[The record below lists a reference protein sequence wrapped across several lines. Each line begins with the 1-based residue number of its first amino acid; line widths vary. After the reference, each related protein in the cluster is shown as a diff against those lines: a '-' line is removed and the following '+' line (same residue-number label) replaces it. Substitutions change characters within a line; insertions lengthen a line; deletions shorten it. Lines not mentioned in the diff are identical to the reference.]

1 MRGYFGI
8 GVEGISKAHNLG
20 AVLRTAH
27 AFGASFAFTIA
38 ADPDLK
44 RVNQTD
50 TSKSNIHVPF
60 YEWDHGNDLILPR
73 GCALVGVELTPNAV
87 DLPSFR
93 HPLNAAYILG
103 PEAGSLSP
111 HLQEKCDHII
121 KIPTKFCL
129 NVSLAAALTLY
140 DRTLSMGGYPA
151 RPVRPGGEH
160 LPAPKDWAKPSG
172 PSRLKGAAT
181 AAETARLSRRS
192 KP

>member
-27 AFGASFAFTIA
+27 AFGASFAFTVA
-38 ADPDLK
+38 ADHKL
-44 RVNQTD
+44 RQINQTD

-60 YEWDHGNDLILPR
+60 YEWDHGEALLLPK
-73 GCALVGVELTPNAV
+73 GCALVGVELTPDAI

-111 HLQEKCDHII
+111 HLQDRCDHII

-140 DRTLSMGGYPA
+140 DRTLSVGGYPA
-151 RPVRPGGEH
+151 RPVRPGGEYM
-160 LPAPKDWAKPSG
+160 ANVKDWSRPSG
-172 PSRLKGAAT
+172 PSRLRGGAGQLEKYRENSA
-181 AAETARLSRRS
+181 
-192 KP
+192 K

>member
-1 MRGYFGI
+1 M
-8 GVEGISKAHNLG
+8 
-20 AVLRTAH
+20 RTAH
-27 AFGASFAFTIA
+27 AFGASFSFTVA
-38 ADPDLK
+38 ADHQL
-44 RVNQTD
+44 RQVNQSD
-50 TSKSNIHVPF
+50 TSRSHSHVPF
-60 YEWDHGNDLILPR
+60 YEWDHGNDLILPK
-73 GCALVGVELTPNAV
+73 GCDLVGIELTPDAI

-111 HLQEKCDHII
+111 HLQEKRAHII

-151 RPVRPGGEH
+151 RPIRPGGEH

-181 AAETARLSRRS
+181 AAEALRKTRR
-192 KP
+192 P